1 LLKPASFFAI
11 IAIATLPTLSAQ
23 FVPSTAA
30 LPDGSIPKCRH
41 LIGLGDIKL
50 DRGGTLGVK
59 GGSLSFDGGK
69 SQQATIPTA
78 SIDDVILGSEV
89 TQAGGKAG
97 RVVKTAA
104 MAAPFE
110 SGKVLTLLLRNKVD
124 ILTVVYRDD
133 NGALHSTIFAVP
145 KGLAAG
151 LRTQLITA
159 GAHAS
164 PLLEEAKQ

>member
-1 LLKPASFFAI
+1 MLKPASVI
-11 IAIATLPTLSAQ
+11 TILAIAALPTLSAQ

-30 LPDGSIPKCRH
+30 LPDGSIPKVRH
-41 LIGLGDIKL
+41 LIGLGDIKSQRSGKL
-50 DRGGTLGVK
+50 SVK
-59 GGSLSFDGGK
+59 SGALSFDAGA
-69 SQQATIPTA
+69 SQQANIAVP

-110 SGKVLTLLLRNKVD
+110 SGKVLTLLFRNKVD
-124 ILTVVYRDD
+124 ILTVVYHDD
-133 NGALHSTIFAVP
+133 NGGLHSAIFAVP

-151 LRTQLITA
+151 VRTQLIAA

-164 PLLEEAKQ
+164 PLVEEAKQ

>member
-1 LLKPASFFAI
+1 MFKSASVLTILAM
-11 IAIATLPTLSAQ
+11 ATLPTLSAQ

-41 LIGLGDIKL
+41 LIGLGDIKSQQ
-50 DRGGTLGVK
+50 GGTLGVK

-69 SQQATIPTA
+69 SQQATVPAA
-78 SIDDVILGSEV
+78 SIDDVVLGSEM

-104 MAAPFE
+104 IAAPFE
-110 SGKVLTLLLRNKVD
+110 SGKALTILLRTKVD
-124 ILTVVYRDD
+124 ILTVVYHDD
-133 NGALHSTIFAVP
+133 NGALHSAIFAVP

-151 LRTQLITA
+151 LRTQLIAA

-164 PLLEEAKQ
+164 HAG

>member
-1 LLKPASFFAI
+1 LLKPASVFTI
-11 IAIATLPTLSAQ
+11 LAIATLPTLSAQ

-41 LIGLGDIKL
+41 LIGLGDIKSQQ
-50 DRGGTLGVK
+50 GGTLGVK
-59 GGSLSFDGGK
+59 SGSLSFDGGK
-69 SQQATIPTA
+69 SQQATIPAA

-89 TQAGGKAG
+89 TQAGGKTG

-110 SGKVLTLLLRNKVD
+110 SGKALTILLRTKVD
-124 ILTVVYRDD
+124 ILTVVYHDD
-133 NGALHSTIFAVP
+133 NGAVHSAIFAIP

-151 LRTQLITA
+151 VRTQLITA

-164 PLLEEAKQ
+164 TPVEEAQK

>member
-1 LLKPASFFAI
+1 MFKSACVLTILAM
-11 IAIATLPTLSAQ
+11 ATLPTLSAQ

-41 LIGLGDIKL
+41 LIGLGDIKSQQ
-50 DRGGTLGVK
+50 GGTLGVK
-59 GGSLSFDGGK
+59 NGSLSFDGGK
-69 SQQATIPTA
+69 SQQATIPAA
-78 SIDDVILGSEV
+78 SIDDVVLGSEV
-89 TQAGGKAG
+89 TQAGGKTG

-110 SGKVLTLLLRNKVD
+110 SGKALTILLRTKVD
-124 ILTVVYRDD
+124 ILTVVYHDD

-164 PLLEEAKQ
+164 PLAEEAQK

>member
-1 LLKPASFFAI
+1 M
-11 IAIATLPTLSAQ
+11 ATLPTLSAQ

-41 LIGLGDIKL
+41 LIGLGDIKSQQ
-50 DRGGTLGVK
+50 GGTLGVK
-59 GGSLSFDGGK
+59 NGSLSFDGGK
-69 SQQATIPTA
+69 SQQATIPAA
-78 SIDDVILGSEV
+78 SIDDVVLGSEV
-89 TQAGGKAG
+89 TQAGGKTG

-110 SGKVLTLLLRNKVD
+110 SGKALTILLRTKVD
-124 ILTVVYRDD
+124 ILTVVYHDD

-164 PLLEEAKQ
+164 PLAEEAQK